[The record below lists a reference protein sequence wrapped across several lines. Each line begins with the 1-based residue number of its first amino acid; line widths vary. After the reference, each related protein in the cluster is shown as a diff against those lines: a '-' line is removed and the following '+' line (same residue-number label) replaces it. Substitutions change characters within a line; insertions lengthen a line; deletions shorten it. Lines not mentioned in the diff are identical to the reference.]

1 MAEDIRVRFGRR
13 LRELRRKQGWTQ
25 AQLAKHLGLDRSYL
39 GDVERGERN
48 ISAAKLEV
56 IARGF
61 GISLAKLFDEV

>member
-1 MAEDIRVRFGRR
+1 
-13 LRELRRKQGWTQ
+13 
-25 AQLAKHLGLDRSYL
+25 L